1 MREAGKFAPMS
12 TESTREPFP
21 DENDPDYARGQDV
34 EAPPAN
40 ERQNQFSEGQEEL
53 PPDTPEKL
61 HEGRF
66 SEGQE
71 ELPRTPEKVREGRFS
86 EGQEE
91 LPRRD

>member
-1 MREAGKFAPMS
+1 MNME
-12 TESTREPFP
+12 TNREPYP
-21 DENDPDYARGQDV
+21 DADDPDFARGQDV
-34 EAPPAN
+34 EKPPAE
-40 ERQNQFSEGQEEL
+40 ERENRFSEGQEQT

-61 HEGRF
+61 AEGRF

-71 ELPRTPEKVREGRFS
+71 DLPEPPPLEHNRFS